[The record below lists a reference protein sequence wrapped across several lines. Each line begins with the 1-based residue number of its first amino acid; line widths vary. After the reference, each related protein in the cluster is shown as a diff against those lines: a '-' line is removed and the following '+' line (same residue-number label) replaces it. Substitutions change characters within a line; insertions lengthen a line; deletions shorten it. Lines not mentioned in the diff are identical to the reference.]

1 MVELG
6 QRYPEIA
13 QFQRIP
19 GIGVVGAHVFRA
31 FIQTPHRFATKQ
43 KLWSDCQLG
52 IRERSSAGKSL
63 SYQRLDRS
71 GSGELKAMSYRC
83 WQSALQTT
91 APNEA
96 SQFYDAS
103 LDRTRNQTRAR
114 LNPQRNILM
123 VLWTIWKNHVDD
135 KPTRFYSPPKSVAV
149 A

>member
-103 LDRTRNQTRAR
+103 LESNEESNPCTSESSAKHPHGALDDLEEPCRRQTHTF
-114 LNPQRNILM
+114 LF
-123 VLWTIWKNHVDD
+123 T
-135 KPTRFYSPPKSVAV
+135 S
-149 A
+149 